1 MAYPSTRSETARLAH
16 LREDDFS
23 LSLHLNFAAK
33 YRLEAM
39 YNDYDALFVE
49 DGNNYLYPIQERR
62 GARVEIGFGSL
73 ISTLLILIKSHIV
86 YEGESIY
93 SNASED
99 MLNHTTEEWAAES
112 SIASLIIQKYNNT
125 ETIEDL
131 INDDK
136 RLSTEI
142 HYAAENYGITPQIVG

>member
-1 MAYPSTRSETARLAH
+1 MPYPYTRSETARLA
-16 LREDDFS
+16 RIQEDNFS
-23 LSLHLNFAAK
+23 LNLDLNFAVK
-33 YRLEAM
+33 QKLEAM
-39 YNDYDALFVE
+39 FNDYNKLFVE

-62 GARVEIGFGSL
+62 GAREEIGLGSL
-73 ISTLLILIKSHIV
+73 IFTFLILIKSHII
-86 YEGESIY
+86 YEGDSIY
-93 SNASED
+93 SNASEA
-99 MLNHTTEEWAAES
+99 MLNHTIEEWGAES

-131 INDDK
+131 VNDDK

>member
-1 MAYPSTRSETARLAH
+1 MPYPSTRSETARLTR
-16 LREDDFS
+16 LREDEFS
-23 LSLHLNFAAK
+23 LNLDLNLAAK

-39 YNDYDALFVE
+39 FNDYNEKFVE
-49 DGNNYLYPIQERR
+49 HGNAYLHPIQERR
-62 GARVEIGFGSL
+62 EVRLEIGMGSL
-73 ISTLLILIKSHIV
+73 IFTFLILIKSHII
-86 YEGESIY
+86 YEGDSIY
-93 SNASED
+93 SNASEA
-99 MLNHTTEEWAAES
+99 MLNHTIEEWAAES